1 MFILILSWVCFLNNR
16 QSTYDPDH
24 TELHPPRPRSA
35 SSMHATSVE
44 RRPPKK
50 KALLAKRASVDDIA
64 TYSVDVPDG
73 EVQRNVKPILCL
85 VSSVNI

>member
-1 MFILILSWVCFLNNR
+1 MCFQCMYTNIVIILVFFINR

-44 RRPPKK
+44 RRPSGKK
-50 KALLAKRASVDDIA
+50 KAPLAKRASVDDIA

-73 EVQRNVKPILCL
+73 EV
-85 VSSVNI
+85 